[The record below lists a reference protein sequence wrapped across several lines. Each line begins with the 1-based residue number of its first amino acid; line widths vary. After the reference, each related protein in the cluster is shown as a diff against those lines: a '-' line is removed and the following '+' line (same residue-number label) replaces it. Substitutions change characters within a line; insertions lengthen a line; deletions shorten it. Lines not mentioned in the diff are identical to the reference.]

1 MYISLYLEVFGFQT
15 SGYNLVYKETLY
27 VIWGACVSCIFRY
40 IRTFVVS
47 KLPNITKNT
56 RDVFAWCQYVMN
68 TCLYWKSGMTKV
80 FLCRMWFC
88 NEAVI
93 IIYLLQAN
101 IGNKNFRSTFFY
113 VHVISCFVSILL
125 SVHLLLSRTTKVS
138 AQRLILHKHSLHY
151 VSFFEARVN
160 FAITISAFNAA
171 SFFYANTFCKNICK
185 TGTDLT
191 ALENMLYCLLIF
203 LWKK

>member
-1 MYISLYLEVFGFQT
+1 MLYEELV
-15 SGYNLVYKETLY
+15 SLVYL
-27 VIWGACVSCIFRY
+27 VISG
-40 IRTFVVS
+40 FVVS
-47 KLPNITKNT
+47 KFPNITKNT
-56 RDVFAWCQYVMN
+56 RDVSAWCQYVMN

-101 IGNKNFRSTFFY
+101 IGDKNFRSTFFY
-113 VHVISCFVSILL
+113 VHVISYFVSILL

-171 SFFYANTFCKNICK
+171 SFFLCKH
-185 TGTDLT
+185 
-191 ALENMLYCLLIF
+191 LL
-203 LWKK
+203 

>member
-1 MYISLYLEVFGFQT
+1 MYILFYLEVFGFQT

-47 KLPNITKNT
+47 KLTNITKNT

-101 IGNKNFRSTFFY
+101 IGDKNFRSTFFMSTLFHTSLAY
-113 VHVISCFVSILL
+113 YCLCTCCYLEQPKCQPNVWFCISTVYTMS
-125 SVHLLLSRTTKVS
+125 
-138 AQRLILHKHSLHY
+138 HSLRLGSTSQSPYLHLMQLL
-151 VSFFEARVN
+151 FFMQTLFVK
-160 FAITISAFNAA
+160 
-171 SFFYANTFCKNICK
+171 TFVKLAQI
-185 TGTDLT
+185 LPH
-191 ALENMLYCLLIF
+191 
-203 LWKK
+203 